1 MPVYLD
7 NQRGGYYYSFTRDG
21 RRYRSKRYPRKKEAE
36 DAMAAAM
43 LSVGVVPSETLTF
56 SQAAEAFLRE
66 KKDRLKVQS
75 YDRVRVMLGH
85 FLATLGD
92 VPVDRLTVDQYTRAL
107 QYLDNYE
114 HLGRRLKNSY
124 KNKVIRT
131 FKNLCQWCARRYDL
145 VTTVPDKFDAY
156 RNEEKEEMQIITLDQ
171 FRALLDVCNEEPWR
185 ALFITLF
192 YMGLRIG
199 EANALTFA
207 DLDFNAGT
215 LSVNKT
221 VSTKITSENGHYL
234 ITSPKTRSSVRTLPM
249 PHVVSAALLHLRE
262 LQYGAEEKPA
272 QAFVFGGLG
281 PVPETTL
288 QKKKKFYLEK
298 AGLPIIRL
306 HDFRHS
312 CASFLINNGATPLLV
327 SRWLGHANVTM
338 TLNTYSHL
346 WADELDK
353 IVAVID
359 KNQ

>member
-1 MPVYLD
+1 MPVYID

-21 RRYRSKRYPRKKEAE
+21 RRYRSKRFEKKKDAE
-36 DAMAAAM
+36 TAMASAM
-43 LSVGVVPSETLTF
+43 LSVGVLPSETMTF
-56 SQAAEAFLRE
+56 SQAAEAYLRE
-66 KKDRLKVQS
+66 KKERLKVQS

-92 VPVDRLTVDQYTRAL
+92 VAVDRLTVDQYTRAL
-107 QYLDNYE
+107 QYLDSYQ
-114 HLGRRLKNSY
+114 HLGKPLKNSY
-124 KNKVIRT
+124 KNKVVRT
-131 FKNLCQWCARRYDL
+131 FKNLCEWCGRRYDL
-145 VTTVPDKFDAY
+145 HTSVPDKFDPY
-156 RNEEKEEMQIITLDQ
+156 RNEEKAEMQILTLDQ
-171 FRALLDVCNEEPWR
+171 FRRLLDVCNDEPWR
-185 ALFITLF
+185 SLYITLY

-199 EANALTFA
+199 EANALTWA
-207 DLDFNAGT
+207 DVDLQAGT

-221 VSTKITSENGHYL
+221 ISTKISSQDGHYL
-234 ITSPKTRSSVRTLPM
+234 ITSPKTRSSVRTLPL
-249 PHVVSAALLHLRE
+249 PHVVSAALSHLRD
-262 LQYGAEEKPA
+262 LQYEAKEKPS
-272 QAFVFGGLG
+272 QTFVFGGLG
-281 PVPETTL
+281 PIPETTL
-288 QKKKKFYLEK
+288 QKKKKDYLEK

-359 KNQ
+359 EKS